1 MSRLIHFLILFL
13 AFIWSA
19 SAQVTTINTPAG
31 SVAVGSTITITWS
44 YTPSNVLR
52 GTLSVV
58 DSTTRNTVLL
68 SRDLPLS
75 SQSYRWTVNVPAGTY
90 YFVLDDGTGDK
101 SSGTFQVIQD
111 STTAAVSS
119 GSLAPSG
126 AAPSGSPA
134 PSGAAPSGSPALSGA
149 APSGS
154 PALSGAAPSGSP
166 APSGAYPPAQPQSS
180 LSNIGIYIGVAV
192 SGIVG
197 IVVGLIFAFVGYRA
211 YKKHQD
217 SKFIPT
223 PGNTDHNI

>member
-68 SRDLPLS
+68 SRDLTLS

-90 YFVLDDGTGDK
+90 YLVLDDGTGDK
-101 SSGTFQVIQD
+101 SSGTFQVVQD

-134 PSGAAPSGSPALSGA
+134 PSGA

-223 PGNTDHNI
+223 PGNADHNI